1 MIETPVG
8 KIPNGNYVNHYNPNK
23 AHHRAWLQAVLDR
36 LAELDPEA
44 LQEGSELRDIWK
56 AAVETKAPLLAP
68 PVATPATSQM
78 ISMTQA
84 TAVFTRAL
92 RDSQLTDLNSCLQ
105 RFSINTPARIR
116 HFLAQVGHESGG
128 LRWMTELASGDAY
141 EGRKDLGNTR
151 PGDGP
156 RYKGA
161 GAIQL
166 TGRYNYQRFAD
177 FIKDQN
183 VMDGAAY
190 VANKYPFT
198 SAGFWWYLNGIN
210 AYCDSGA
217 TCRQISARVN
227 GRDPANGLADREA
240 YYARAAAAFPN
251 APSRLSDSLG
261 YGNPLQV
268 PWYAQMDSVDRSQAA
283 RMCFSSSCAM
293 LLQYLKPG
301 TLKGPNGDDQY
312 LRRVQQYGDTIDVA
326 AQIKA
331 LDSYGVKAKFVQN
344 ADFALI
350 EKQITKGIPIPCGY
364 IHHGPV
370 SRPTGGGHYLC
381 LVGINNAHAIVH
393 DPLGEMDLINGIQ
406 LGKAARYANYLRKD
420 WERRWMVEPIGGG
433 AYRYAPGKG
442 WAIIAER

>member
-8 KIPNGNYVNHYNPNK
+8 KIPNGNYVNHYNPSK

-44 LQEGSELRDIWK
+44 LQEGGELRDIWK
-56 AAVETKAPLLAP
+56 AAVETKAPLLAS
-68 PVATPATSQM
+68 PVTTPATSQM

-84 TAVFTRAL
+84 TAVFTRAP
-92 RDSQLTDLNSCLQ
+92 RDSQLADLNSCLQ
-105 RFSINTPARIR
+105 RFLINTPARIR

-128 LRWMTELASGDAY
+128 LRWMMELASGDAY
-141 EGRKDLGNTR
+141 EDRKDLGNAR
-151 PGDGP
+151 SGDGP

-166 TGRYNYQRFAD
+166 TGRYNYQQFAD

-198 SAGFWWYLNGIN
+198 SAGFWWHLNGIN

-251 APSRLSDSLG
+251 TPSQPSTSLG

-301 TLKGPNGDDQY
+301 TFIGSNGDDQY
-312 LRRVQQYGDTIDVA
+312 LKRVQQYGDTTDAA
-326 AQIKA
+326 AQLKA
-331 LDSYGVKAKFVQN
+331 LSSYGIKAKFVQN
-344 ADFALI
+344 ASFALI
-350 EKQITKGIPIPCGY
+350 ERQIAVGVPVPCGF
-364 IHHGPV
+364 IHRGPV
-370 SRPTGGGHYLC
+370 EQPTGGGHWLIV
-381 LVGINNAHAIVH
+381 VGQDPTHLIVH
-393 DPLGEMDLINGIQ
+393 DPFGEANLLSGESLGGVARFMRYNRLNF
-406 LGKAARYANYLRKD
+406 GK
-420 WERRWMVEPIGGG
+420 RWMVEPIGGG